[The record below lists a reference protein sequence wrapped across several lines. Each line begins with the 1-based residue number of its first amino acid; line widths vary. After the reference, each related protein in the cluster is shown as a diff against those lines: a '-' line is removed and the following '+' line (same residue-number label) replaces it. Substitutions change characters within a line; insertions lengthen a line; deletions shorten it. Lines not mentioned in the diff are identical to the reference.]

1 MRGVD
6 LGRGVSR
13 ALGSNRGLGE
23 SLLDR
28 DDVLYAHLYRHF
40 VALAKFQNARRNL
53 NPSRSFFLP
62 ACASRAAIAAPYLTH
77 PLMSPACTSSSS
89 SFHSPRSR
97 LVILPLG
104 STAVA

>member
-40 VALAKFQNARRNL
+40 VALAKSTPRTR
-53 NPSRSFFLP
+53 FF
-62 ACASRAAIAAPYLTH
+62 CRHVRAGRP
-77 PLMSPACTSSSS
+77 
-89 SFHSPRSR
+89 
-97 LVILPLG
+97 
-104 STAVA
+104 